1 MNIFTFRQPEDFF
14 VATGDQR
21 QLAAFA
27 LGAAHPSVHAVLT
40 QLDAVQISQ
49 TASLEQL
56 TWIAHTLFEQHRSK
70 PGITKTLEDYQAH
83 LLSDDTRQL
92 NDVTHHEHYA
102 ILPLLKWYQATLDEA
117 YDVDILWSRHLA
129 RCQTLCFALYWK
141 QHCPQAC
148 IAYNQLE
155 LSLYDPKLNQ
165 SHYYTDTATE
175 FEFNCGTL
183 HCEVGAFPWSNV
195 VNHVG

>member
-56 TWIAHTLFEQHRSK
+56 SWIAHTLFEQYRTK
-70 PGITKTLEDYQAH
+70 PGVTKTLEDYQAH
-83 LLSDDTRQL
+83 LLSDDSGQL
-92 NDVTHHEHYA
+92 NDVTHHQHYA
-102 ILPLLKWYQATLDEA
+102 ILPLLKWYQATLDES
-117 YDVDILWSRHLA
+117 YDLDTLWARHLA

-141 QHCPQAC
+141 QHCPKHALPT
-148 IAYNQLE
+148 ISLNSAFTIPNSINLTTTLTPP
-155 LSLYDPKLNQ
+155 LSLNLIVAP
-165 SHYYTDTATE
+165 YT
-175 FEFNCGTL
+175 
-183 HCEVGAFPWSNV
+183 VK
-195 VNHVG
+195 

>member
-14 VATGDQR
+14 VATGDKR

-27 LGAAHPSVHAVLT
+27 LGAAHPSVHAVLA

-56 TWIAHTLFEQHRSK
+56 SWIAHTLFEQHRSK

-83 LLSDDTRQL
+83 LQSDDTRQL

-102 ILPLLKWYQATLDEA
+102 ILPLLKWYQATLDE
-117 YDVDILWSRHLA
+117 
-129 RCQTLCFALYWK
+129 
-141 QHCPQAC
+141 
-148 IAYNQLE
+148 
-155 LSLYDPKLNQ
+155 
-165 SHYYTDTATE
+165 
-175 FEFNCGTL
+175 
-183 HCEVGAFPWSNV
+183 
-195 VNHVG
+195 